1 MEKAA
6 VPLFIEK
13 MAKRAPTFRGLT
25 EMALKDLRALHGRA
39 EIVCGPITTGGYNN
53 VVVNLLVFNY
63 AIEVL
68 QDYGRPMFNQMPYEA
83 GLADLEHEWK
93 LKNQTETY
101 CHPILTE
108 FYEPLFYS
116 RLIKGA
122 WFLPGWE
129 KSKGSTWEHER
140 LTRYH
145 IPTGYLPAG
154 WMQRLILTP
163 YMTCI

>member
-1 MEKAA
+1 MDKAA

-13 MAKRAPTFRGLT
+13 IAKRAPTFRDLT
-25 EMALKDLRALHGRA
+25 EMALKDLRLLGGRA

-68 QDYGRPMFNQMPYEA
+68 QNYGRPMFSQMPYEA
-83 GLADLEHEWK
+83 GLADLEHEWM
-93 LKNQTETY
+93 LKNPGAPY

-108 FYEPLFYS
+108 FYDPLFRS
-116 RLIKGA
+116 KLIAQA

-129 KSKGSTWEHER
+129 TSKGSTWERER
-140 LTRYH
+140 LTDYRVPVGDL
-145 IPTGYLPAG
+145 PTG
-154 WMQRLILTP
+154 WMRKLILPP
-163 YMTCI
+163 YMTCV